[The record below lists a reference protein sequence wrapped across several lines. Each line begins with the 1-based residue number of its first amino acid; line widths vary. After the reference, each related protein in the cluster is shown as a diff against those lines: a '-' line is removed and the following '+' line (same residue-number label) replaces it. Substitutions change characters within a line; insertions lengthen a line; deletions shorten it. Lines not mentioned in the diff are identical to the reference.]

1 VPHISLVFG
10 EMWET
15 QTLIWVVEEPG
26 TAKAVKDHIRSELV
40 SMEIND
46 KTRNIPSLDGMRA
59 ISILLVIVAHSSQNF
74 SRWIKIPLGSY
85 LLFAHTGVS
94 VFFVISGFLITSLLL
109 KELHATGTIGLK
121 RFYLRRA
128 FRIFPPFYLYLGI
141 IFVLALVGV
150 FHTPLRAFFFAAIY
164 TSNYYFGPGGDFLG
178 LQHIWSLSVEE
189 QFYLLWPAA
198 LLLLGKRRAIYLA
211 GFLILIS
218 PWSRLVTYFVLAPEH
233 RALVDRMFHSS
244 IDTIMF
250 GCLLALLW
258 QNDRFNRLLRMG
270 TNSWSMAGAVFFL
283 FLVDPLLDL
292 RFRGSY
298 SMLIGMTLEGI
309 SICLI
314 TVYVVRRPETFPGR
328 VLNTP
333 ILRHIG
339 VISYSLY
346 LWQNILTAV
355 AGRYFPLDLVAILAC
370 AELSYWA
377 VERPSLRLRD
387 RLRKQTRSNPPVEVR
402 P

>member
-1 VPHISLVFG
+1 
-10 EMWET
+10 
-15 QTLIWVVEEPG
+15 
-26 TAKAVKDHIRSELV
+26 
-40 SMEIND
+40 MEIND

-74 SRWIKIPLGSY
+74 SRWIKIPLGTY

-109 KELHATGTIGLK
+109 KELHATGSIGLK

-128 FRIFPPFYLYLGI
+128 FRIFPAFYFYLGI
-141 IFVLALVGV
+141 IFLFALAGV
-150 FHTPLRAFFFAAIY
+150 FHTPLVAFFFAAIY
-164 TSNYYFGPGGDFLG
+164 TSNYYFGPGGGFVG

-258 QNDRFNRLLRMG
+258 QNDRFNRQIRIW
-270 TNSWSMAGAVFFL
+270 TNSWSMGAAVFFL
-283 FLVDPLLDL
+283 FFLDPLLDL

-298 SMLIGMTLEGI
+298 GLLIGMTLEGI

-314 TVYVVRRPETFPGR
+314 TVYVVQRPKTLPGR

-346 LWQNILTAV
+346 LWQNILTGM
-355 AGRYFPLDLVAILAC
+355 AGRYFPLDLAAILAC
-370 AELSYWA
+370 AEFSYWA

-387 RLRKQTRSNPPVEVR
+387 RLQARLNA
-402 P
+402 

>member
-1 VPHISLVFG
+1 
-10 EMWET
+10 
-15 QTLIWVVEEPG
+15 
-26 TAKAVKDHIRSELV
+26 
-40 SMEIND
+40 MEIND

-59 ISILLVIVAHSSQNF
+59 ISILLVIVAHSAQNF
-74 SRWIKIPLGSY
+74 SRWIKIPLGTY

-128 FRIFPPFYLYLGI
+128 FRIFPPFYFYLGI

-164 TSNYYFGPGGDFLG
+164 TSNYYLGPGGDFLG

-198 LLLLGKRRAIYLA
+198 LLLLGKRRGIYLA

-218 PWSRLVTYFVLAPEH
+218 PWSRLVTYFALAPEH

-270 TNSWSMAGAVFFL
+270 TSSWSMAGAVFFL

-292 RFRGSY
+292 RFGGSY
-298 SMLIGMTLEGI
+298 SLLIGMTLEGI

-314 TVYVVRRPETFPGR
+314 TIYVVRRPGTLPGR

-333 ILRHIG
+333 LLRHIG

-346 LWQNILTAV
+346 LWQNILTGE
-355 AGRYFPLDLVAILAC
+355 AGQYFPLDLVAILAC
-370 AELSYWA
+370 AEFSYWA

-387 RLRKQTRSNPPVEVR
+387 RLGKRTPSGPPVEVR
-402 P
+402 L

>member
-1 VPHISLVFG
+1 
-10 EMWET
+10 
-15 QTLIWVVEEPG
+15 
-26 TAKAVKDHIRSELV
+26 
-40 SMEIND
+40 MEIND

-59 ISILLVIVAHSSQNF
+59 ISILLVIVAHSAQNF
-74 SRWIKIPLGSY
+74 SRWIKIPLGTY

-128 FRIFPPFYLYLGI
+128 FRIFPPFYFYLGI
-141 IFVLALVGV
+141 IFVLALAGV
-150 FHTPLRAFFFAAIY
+150 FHTPLRAFFFAATY
-164 TSNYYFGPGGDFLG
+164 TSNYYLGPGGDFLG

-198 LLLLGKRRAIYLA
+198 LLLLGKRRGIYLA

-218 PWSRLVTYFVLAPEH
+218 PWSRLVTYFALAPEH

-270 TNSWSMAGAVFFL
+270 TSSWSMAGAAFFL

-292 RFRGSY
+292 RFGGSY
-298 SMLIGMTLEGI
+298 SLLIGMTLEGI

-314 TVYVVRRPETFPGR
+314 TIYVVKRPGTLPGR

-333 ILRHIG
+333 LLRHIG

-346 LWQNILTAV
+346 LWQNILTGE
-355 AGRYFPLDLVAILAC
+355 AGQYFPFDLVAILAC
-370 AELSYWA
+370 AEFSYWA

-387 RLRKQTRSNPPVEVR
+387 RLGKRTPSGPPVEVR
-402 P
+402 L